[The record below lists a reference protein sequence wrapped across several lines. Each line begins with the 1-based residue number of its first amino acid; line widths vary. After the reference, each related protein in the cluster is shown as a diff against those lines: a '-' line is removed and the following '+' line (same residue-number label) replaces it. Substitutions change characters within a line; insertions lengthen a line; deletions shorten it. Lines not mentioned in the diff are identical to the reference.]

1 MKSKKGFVFVET
13 IVVCAVLATS
23 LVTIYAAFVL
33 LVNDQ
38 KKRNKYDQ
46 ALYNYRLYNVAKELN
61 DTLEVGCSTNYEEIA
76 YTNKNKLDINSL
88 YYIKINNLKIGVPSE
103 HHLDEYVKT
112 INTENLDDS
121 CILIGEFKKYN
132 PNNKKDEYYYSSV
145 IIESKG

>member
-1 MKSKKGFVFVET
+1 MKNKKGFVFVET
-13 IVVCAVLATS
+13 IVVCAVLAIS

-46 ALYNYRLYNVAKELN
+46 AVYNYRLYNIAKELN
-61 DTLEVGCSTNYEEIA
+61 STIEAGCSTNYAKIT
-76 YTNKNKLDINSL
+76 YSKLDINSL
-88 YYIKINNLKIGVPSE
+88 YYIKINNLRSGVPNE
-103 HHLDEYVKT
+103 HHLDEYVRT
-112 INTENLDDS
+112 INTENLDGS